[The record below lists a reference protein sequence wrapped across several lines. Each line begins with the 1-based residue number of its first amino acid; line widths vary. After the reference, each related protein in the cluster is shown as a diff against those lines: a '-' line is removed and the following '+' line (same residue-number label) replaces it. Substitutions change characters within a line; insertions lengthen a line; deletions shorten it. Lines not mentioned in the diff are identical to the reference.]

1 MTGTSAATT
10 SLQAFLQKL
19 EIDDALSKI
28 LIDERITSI
37 RKFSNMTPAFLDSV
51 KEKAN
56 YTAAEVDINSI
67 KRFLPAHAYL
77 LQSTKKFPNYEEMSL
92 EEIDGMIA
100 TYEEKENESTV
111 SLPTIINEAPTT
123 VSTRSVT
130 KRDLNTLNDCLF
142 TTQC

>member
-1 MTGTSAATT
+1 
-10 SLQAFLQKL
+10 
-19 EIDDALSKI
+19 
-28 LIDERITSI
+28 
-37 RKFSNMTPAFLDSV
+37 MTPAFLDSV

-56 YTAAEVDINSI
+56 YTAAEVDIHLI

-77 LQSTKKFPNYEEMSL
+77 LQSTKKFPNYEEMGL
-92 EEIDGMIA
+92 EEINGMIA